1 MATSAPASGCTR
13 IGSPNNSA
21 CRGTRFA
28 KRSAP
33 SKAPAW
39 WRSSRAGAPTC
50 RPSTP
55 TRRQL
60 LELRGVIESY
70 AAEQAAKRRT
80 DEDVAELRRIIEQ
93 GRAAMN
99 QNDSV
104 TAAACHREFHLAVE
118 RSAGNSYLESTVAPL
133 RHQTEL
139 VFTMLRDSRG
149 VLSWDQHEAILS
161 AIESGDPVTARDSTI
176 AHMESVVADLQRRV
190 L

>member
-1 MATSAPASGCTR
+1 
-13 IGSPNNSA
+13 
-21 CRGTRFA
+21 
-28 KRSAP
+28 
-33 SKAPAW
+33 
-39 WRSSRAGAPTC
+39 
-50 RPSTP
+50 
-55 TRRQL
+55 
-60 LELRGVIESY
+60 
-70 AAEQAAKRRT
+70 
-80 DEDVAELRRIIEQ
+80 
-93 GRAAMN
+93 MN

-104 TAAACHREFHLAVE
+104 TAASCHREFHLAVE

-176 AHMESVVADLQRRV
+176 AHMESVVADLQRRS